1 MNSYSLIIESLW
13 WIHMRHFMTY
23 EFIYDFMYVKN
34 IVKSYL
40 KSCVPR
46 FQMSSLACCP
56 VKHLLLN
63 NFFYLATWSTSCS
76 FTYFEISCQFCQTK
90 CQLLNWLIFQVHILQ
105 TKCQLLYQLLGQLLD
120 ATECMA
126 MQQWHYLAQL
136 SSTVMSNMRWNTR
149 TCLAQF
155 AVHLV
160 ASPLHPSEHFISRPW
175 HQHLPCIGLQWY
187 SWTHC
192 SGRRAGSG
200 KKTCHPGPCHFHHI
214 GHSSLS
220 LQQRPLPGSAQ
231 IIWRFFEEL
240 PVTSQMT
247 TPLWHTHIMAGK
259 SA

>member
-160 ASPLHPSEHFISRPW
+160 ASPLHPSEHYIPRPW
-175 HQHLPCIGLQWY
+175 HQHLPCNDVLELTVEEGVQHTKGLAKKLVTQALATFVIWVTPACRY
-187 SWTHC
+187 S
-192 SGRRAGSG
+192 RD
-200 KKTCHPGPCHFHHI
+200 PCQASHKLF
-214 GHSSLS
+214 GDSL
-220 LQQRPLPGSAQ
+220 
-231 IIWRFFEEL
+231 
-240 PVTSQMT
+240 
-247 TPLWHTHIMAGK
+247 K
-259 SA
+259 SCQ